1 MVNIVERMLSGREEL
16 APVVDSEPINPVR
29 FQSIGNRPENR
40 QLISKSASSQ
50 DNFRPIPREEPSFA
64 DRLGTAARGF
74 GALTIG
80 RGEEFFENRERQRQ
94 QKDMQLLQATVMDA
108 NSIQDAIRKENIPK
122 AVDILVDR
130 MNLLEEGGEDYED
143 TKMLRDALIGGRPDI
158 VMGEIDTFL
167 NNLPKQTIDPKTITD
182 QGQIVTQRFGEGYTA
197 QNVAGFTPEAE
208 STEGQMG
215 AAKTIAYNNGTML
228 VQPRIGASRLY
239 APDGTLVTDPAQRK
253 AILDTALAEG
263 IAYESDVSQ
272 GRERGTSQE
281 KRIQLAI
288 DDGIDAAQRIP
299 QLREARQILESVGT
313 GGMNAVA
320 LAFKQRLG
328 IASADESQLIY
339 ELAKNVLSQLKPTFG
354 AAFTAREGDL
364 LRRIEANTNNST
376 EGNMRLL
383 DELLAALELD
393 VNRARLEAR
402 ENRDTRSLNAID
414 GYLSQQ
420 FGSSITEEP
429 SGAPRQRIRVDADGN
444 IID

>member
-1 MVNIVERMLSGREEL
+1 MADMTDEEYEQMLSGLIRPSQQ
-16 APVVDSEPINPVR
+16 PVAQEFNSRSGMNNAFNVPTPERTLTDR
-29 FQSIGNRPENR
+29 FQDYRARVRRDMTGNEMVTPYARR
-40 QLISKSASSQ
+40 QK
-50 DNFRPIPREEPSFA
+50 
-64 DRLGTAARGF
+64 
-74 GALTIG
+74 
-80 RGEEFFENRERQRQ
+80 
-94 QKDMQLLQATVMDA
+94 QLLQGTIMDA
-108 NSIQDAIRKENIPK
+108 DAIQQAIQGNDIPK
-122 AVDILVDR
+122 AVDVLVDR
-130 MNLLEEGGEDYED
+130 MNVLEKLGEDTSD
-143 TKMLRDALIGGRPDI
+143 TKMLRDALVGGRKDI

-167 NNLPKQTIDPKTITD
+167 SSLPKQTIDPKMITG
-182 QGQIVTQRFGEGYTA
+182 QGQMFTQSLGGDPMA
-197 QNVAGFTPEAE
+197 QTVSGFIPEAE

-253 AILDTALAEG
+253 ATLDTALAEG
-263 IAYESDVSQ
+263 IAYESDISQ

-299 QLREARQILESVGT
+299 KLREARNILETVGT
-313 GGMNAVA
+313 GGMNGVM

-364 LRRIEANTNNST
+364 LRRIEANTDNST
-376 EGNMRLL
+376 EGNKRLL
-383 DELLAALELD
+383 DELLDALELD

-420 FGSSITEEP
+420 FASSFEEEAP
-429 SGAPRQRIRVDADGN
+429 VTPRQIIKVNEYGD